1 MENKKP
7 LVLISN
13 DDGYHANGI
22 KTLVSFLKDWCD
34 LLVVAPESAARDSPV
49 PSRLLL
55 PCA

>member
-34 LLVVAPESAARDSPV
+34 LLVVAPESARSGFA
-49 PSRLLL
+49 
-55 PCA
+55 CAFSATTP